1 VVEIQVGLMRIEAMP
16 VVRLGNRVPGPVRGF
31 RVDKNDP
38 RVGMGLVVVRPYV
51 IAPRRGAG
59 LCRAGTLKPGM
70 LVRGVV
76 DDQLADDAYVALV
89 CAGDDAAKIRQRA
102 VVRVDVAIIGNVVA
116 VVAPWRRVERQQ
128 PDRIDAEAGD
138 VIELLQQAGK
148 IAHPVVVRVKKR
160 FDVKMIDDRVL
171 VPERVVHHREMA
183 LSSHHLA
190 PATGWMRQ
198 IAKGSVAG
206 SRRICCTF
214 PYQTKLWPVI
224 RSSTAAAA
232 ISDKP
237 QNQSGTSMSHS

>member
-1 VVEIQVGLMRIEAMP
+1 MRIEAVP
-16 VVRLGNRVPGPVRGF
+16 VVGLGDRVPGPVRGF
-31 RVDKNDP
+31 RVDKNYP
-38 RVGMGLVVVRPYV
+38 GVGVGLVAVRPHV
-51 IAPRRGAG
+51 IAPRRGAR
-59 LCRAGTLKPGM
+59 LCRAGTLKPQM

-76 DDQLADDAYVALV
+76 DDQVDDDAYVALV
-89 CAGDDAAKIRQRA
+89 RAGNDAAKIRQRA
-102 VVRVDVAIIGNVVA
+102 VVGVDAAIIGNVVA

-128 PDRIDAEAGD
+128 PDRVDAEAGD

-148 IAHPVVVRVKKR
+148 IADPVVVRVEKR
-160 FDVKMIDDRVL
+160 FDVKLIDDRVL
-171 VPERVVHHREMA
+171 VPERFAHHREMA

-214 PYQTKLWPVI
+214 PYQTKLRSVI

-232 ISDKP
+232 ASDKP
-237 QNQSGTSMSHS
+237 QNHSGTSMSHS